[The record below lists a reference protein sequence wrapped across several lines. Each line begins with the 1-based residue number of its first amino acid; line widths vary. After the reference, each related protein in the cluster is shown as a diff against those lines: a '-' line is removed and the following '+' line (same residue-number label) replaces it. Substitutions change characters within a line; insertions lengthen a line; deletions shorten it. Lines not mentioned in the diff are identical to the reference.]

1 MRMRSLGWLAA
12 GLIAVAAGWAGVAY
26 SQTVQAPPSPAPGGP
41 PMMRERTIVVTGE
54 GMVDATPDRATVALS
69 VIVQRP
75 TAREAQQQ
83 SAATMAQVVRAIVAA
98 GIPQTAIRTSTVSLY
113 PQHRPEAG
121 GTGPIIGYQA
131 VNRVIVTVD
140 DITKA
145 GQVIDAGVGAG
156 ADGVDSLNWSLR
168 DATAAR
174 AQALRIAV
182 QNAQATASAIAS
194 AAGVG
199 NIRLVRIEQTTAV
212 VYPRPGVAVMQ
223 AAPATP
229 VLPGTM
235 PVDVQVR
242 AVYAF

>member
-1 MRMRSLGWLAA
+1 MRMRSLGWCAA
-12 GLIAVAAGWAGVAY
+12 GLIGATVAWAGVAY
-26 SQTVQAPPSPAPGGP
+26 SQTAQAPPSPAPGGM
-41 PMMRERTIVVTGE
+41 PMARERTIVVTGE
-54 GMVDATPDRATVALS
+54 GSVDATPDRATVALS

-121 GTGPIIGYQA
+121 GAGPIVGYQA
-131 VNRVIVTVD
+131 VNRVVVTVD
-140 DITKA
+140 DISKV
-145 GQVIDAGVGAG
+145 GQTIDAGVGAG
-156 ADGVDSLNWSLR
+156 ADGVDSLTWSLR
-168 DATAAR
+168 DATPAR

-182 QNAQATASAIAS
+182 QNAQATANAIAS
-194 AAGVG
+194 AAAVG
-199 NIRLVRIEQTTAV
+199 NIRLVRIEQTSAV
-212 VYPRPGVAVMQ
+212 AYPRPAVMGP
-223 AAPATP
+223 AAAAATP